1 MREILVLPCS
11 PSNESV
17 ELPRQQIGIGLLG
30 YAFMGKAH
38 SVGYRDVPVIASPD
52 VPWPR
57 LVSVYGRSQDLL
69 ADAQRRYGW
78 EKAVT
83 DWGRLIDDPLV
94 QLLDNVGPNGL
105 HAQPVMAAARA
116 GKHVYCEKP
125 LGATADE
132 AFQMWTTAERAGV
145 RHMCAFNYRFIPA
158 LQLARQII
166 LAGEIG
172 EIYHYRSNFLLSSAL
187 EKTRI
192 KKWRDSGPSGGGA
205 LGDLGAHHIDL
216 SRFLTGSDPKRAQ
229 SVMRIVIP
237 ESNNGETIE
246 TDDLFAAI
254 LEYQNG
260 GVGVLEASRVAGG
273 HLVTSRVEID
283 GSKGSIQFNLNNLN
297 ELRVAGGDRAFKS
310 IPVLRAGDPW
320 QSNWFPPGHPLG
332 WVDTF
337 SHEAVHLLGAIA
349 GLHEVGPIGATF
361 RDGYYCAE
369 IVAAIERAAKTGV
382 AAEIQYR
389 NLTE

>member
-1 MREILVLPCS
+1 M
-11 PSNESV
+11 
-17 ELPRQQIGIGLLG
+17 ELPQQLIGVGLLG

-38 SVGYRDVPVIASPD
+38 SVGYRDVPVIATLG

-57 LVSVYGRSQDLL
+57 LVAIYGRSEGPLEE
-69 ADAQRRYGW
+69 AQRRYGW

-83 DWGRLIDDPLV
+83 DWRHLIDDPDV
-94 QLLDNVGPNGL
+94 QLFDNAGPNQL
-105 HAQPVMAAARA
+105 HAEAVIAAAEA

-125 LGATADE
+125 LGATVDE
-132 AFQMWTTAERAGV
+132 AFQMWSTAERAAV

-158 LQLARQII
+158 LQLAREII
-166 LAGEIG
+166 QSGEIG
-172 EIYHYRSNFLLSSAL
+172 QVHHYRSNFLLSSAL
-187 EKTRI
+187 QGTRS
-192 KKWRDSGPSGGGA
+192 KKWRDSNTSSGGA

-229 SVMRIVIP
+229 AVMRIVIP
-237 ESNNGETIE
+237 KSEIGETIE

-254 LEYQNG
+254 LEYENG
-260 GVGVLEASRVAGG
+260 CVGVLEASRVAGG

-297 ELRVAGGDRAFKS
+297 ELRVAGSDRAFKA
-310 IPVLRAGDPW
+310 IPVLRTGDPW
-320 QSNWFPPGHPLG
+320 QLNWFPPGHPLG

-337 SHEAVHLLGAIA
+337 SHEAVHMLGAIV
-349 GLHEVGPIGATF
+349 GLHHVDPIGATF
-361 RDGYYCAE
+361 RDGYYCGE
-369 IVAAIERAAKTGV
+369 IVAAIERAANTGV

-389 NLTE
+389 NLPDRSNSAD

>member
-1 MREILVLPCS
+1 
-11 PSNESV
+11 
-17 ELPRQQIGIGLLG
+17 
-30 YAFMGKAH
+30 MGKAH

-57 LVSVYGRSQDLL
+57 LVSVYGRSPGPL

-94 QLLDNVGPNGL
+94 QLLDNAGPNEL
-105 HAQPVMAAARA
+105 HAQPVIAAAKA

-125 LGATADE
+125 LGTTVDE
-132 AFQMWTTAERAGV
+132 AFQMWSTAEQAGV
-145 RHMCAFNYRFIPA
+145 QHMCAFNYRFIPA
-158 LQLARQII
+158 LQLAREMI

-187 EKTRI
+187 QEPRS
-192 KKWRDSGPSGGGA
+192 KKWRDSRVSGGGA

-216 SRFLTGSDPKRAQ
+216 SRFLIGSDPKRAQ
-229 SVMRIVIP
+229 SVMRIVIR
-237 ESNNGETIE
+237 ESDAGEPIE
-246 TDDLFAAI
+246 SDDLFAAV

-260 GVGVLEASRVAGG
+260 CVGVLEASRVAGG

-283 GSKGSIQFNLNNLN
+283 GSKGSIQFSLSNLN
-297 ELRVAGGDRAFKS
+297 ELRVAGSDRAFKS
-310 IPVLRAGDPW
+310 IPVLRTGDPW

-349 GLHEVGPIGATF
+349 GLHEVSPIGATF

-369 IVAAIERAAKTGV
+369 IVAAIERAAKAGV
-382 AAEIQYR
+382 TVEIQYR
-389 NLTE
+389 HLVK